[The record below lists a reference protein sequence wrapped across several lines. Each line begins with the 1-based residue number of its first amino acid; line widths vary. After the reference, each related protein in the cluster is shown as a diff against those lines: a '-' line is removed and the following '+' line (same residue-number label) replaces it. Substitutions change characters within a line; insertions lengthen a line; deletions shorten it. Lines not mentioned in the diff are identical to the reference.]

1 MATTLERLGIVETKV
16 ENIDGKVDDLKV
28 NVKDMHDCLDRTRE
42 SLTET
47 LSTMRSE
54 SSNQHDTLA
63 AKITELEKFRFKWT
77 YMVAGAIAM
86 AGILSGHIEKFQDF
100 FK

>member
-16 ENIDGKVDDLKV
+16 ENISAKVDDLKT

-42 SLTET
+42 TLADT
-47 LSTMRSE
+47 LSTMRAE
-54 SSNQHDTLA
+54 SSNQHNTLA

-86 AGILSGHIEKFQDF
+86 IGILSGHFEKLQDF